1 MLNFPINLN
10 TKINVNYSVISNVKS
25 NENNN
30 TRWYNGVKGGGMW
43 PLRLL
48 IYRKGDPAEETL
60 KGISGV
66 SRLFL

>member
-1 MLNFPINLN
+1 
-10 TKINVNYSVISNVKS
+10 
-25 NENNN
+25 
-30 TRWYNGVKGGGMW
+30 MW

-66 SRLFL
+66 SRLFLYCFVCRFGNGTASCSFEEYAELFRLNSKHV